1 MRIWFEWLWSELR
14 LAFMPNESRCGEL
27 YFEANAASV
36 SLHSKGSNPF
46 NLSSGETSPR
56 VLLRSTRNKKIVLFI
71 NSGSALVRRIAA
83 LNFPHAHVKRM
94 AMLDAQSSTPL
105 SPNTV
110 YLLYRSPES
119 QNDGTSYALVKRHF
133 LDQAVQQIKQHKLNI
148 SAIVVK
154 TEGGTFV
161 ARQDVMKEL
170 GLISTWKEMAG
181 KAVTYLMIAFCL
193 LGLGTAAHAYLRLSE
208 AETKVDVASE
218 LARGSLTTLRKR
230 QVERKKRID
239 IMESTRRQKLERAP
253 IVVVWEELTRV
264 VPDSA
269 WVTNVSIDNEN
280 VSFSG
285 FAHSASGL
293 IAGLEASRLF
303 KDPVFAGSV
312 TRDAGGNQERF
323 NIKMKLEAQ

>member
-1 MRIWFEWLWSELR
+1 MRIWLEWLWSELR
-14 LAFMPNESRCGEL
+14 LAFVPNSSRFDGPYL
-27 YFEANAASV
+27 EANA
-36 SLHSKGSNPF
+36 
-46 NLSSGETSPR
+46 SGVLVRGAATDPCELTNAETLPR
-56 VLLRSTRNKKIVLFI
+56 AIRQKLRSKKLALSIEPKSI
-71 NSGSALVRRIAA
+71 LVRNIAA
-83 LNFPHAHVKRM
+83 IKFPPSHVKRM
-94 AMLDAQSSTPL
+94 ALLDVQASTPM
-105 SPNTV
+105 SPDTV
-110 YLLYRSPES
+110 YLLYRSPETKAK
-119 QNDGTSYALVKRHF
+119 DTSYALVKRHF
-133 LDQAVQQIKQHKLNI
+133 LDQAVQQIKQHKLAI

-154 TEGGTFV
+154 TDEGTFV
-161 ARQDVMKEL
+161 ARQDVLKEL
-170 GLISTWKEMAG
+170 DLISTWKEIAS
-181 KAVTYLMIAFCL
+181 KVAAYLLIAFCL

-208 AETKVDVASE
+208 AETKVDAASE
-218 LARGSLTTLRKR
+218 TARASLATLRKR

-285 FAHSASGL
+285 FAQSASGL